1 MQYETLYLCSCL
13 RTSRITD
20 SKSFG
25 GELSLPI
32 CGTRATHRGY
42 GRVRS
47 FGDVSMMKS
56 VLYTIR
62 DKPGI
67 LANETIDA
75 VLVSGIMDQP
85 TSVIFLDDGVY
96 QLVSNLRV
104 IKLKDTKKKWSALSL
119 YGVWQVFVL
128 QDSLRERSI
137 NPSKLPD
144 WVKPIDVSELQ
155 QRLHSAHFVI
165 SD

>member
-1 MQYETLYLCSCL
+1 
-13 RTSRITD
+13 
-20 SKSFG
+20 
-25 GELSLPI
+25 
-32 CGTRATHRGY
+32 
-42 GRVRS
+42 
-47 FGDVSMMKS
+47 MKS
-56 VLYTIR
+56 VLYIIR

-75 VLVSGIMDQP
+75 VLVSGVMDQP

-144 WVKPIDVSELQ
+144 WVKPIDMSELQ